1 MKVSCIIPA
10 YNEQGRIGKVLEIA
24 IDHNLIGETIVI
36 NDGSTDKTLTEIKQF
51 DIKLINHKINRGKAK
66 SMLDGCLK
74 AKNDLV
80 LFLDA
85 DLKGLN
91 KKNITD
97 LIEPVND
104 NIVDMTMS
112 MRGNTIFLV
121 KLFLGND
128 FLTGERVLKKDLAI
142 KILQNCE
149 GYCAEVMINKH
160 ILENKMRFMIIY
172 WKNVNYIS
180 KSKKDN
186 IIKGMVKE
194 IKMFNEI
201 IDEVKT
207 HNFLKQLFVMGFMS
221 DKLKKELR

>member
-1 MKVSCIIPA
+1 
-10 YNEQGRIGKVLEIA
+10 
-24 IDHNLIGETIVI
+24 
-36 NDGSTDKTLTEIKQF
+36 
-51 DIKLINHKINRGKAK
+51 
-66 SMLDGCLK
+66 
-74 AKNDLV
+74 
-80 LFLDA
+80 
-85 DLKGLN
+85 
-91 KKNITD
+91 
-97 LIEPVND
+97 
-104 NIVDMTMS
+104 
-112 MRGNTIFLV
+112 
-121 KLFLGND
+121 
-128 FLTGERVLKKDLAI
+128 
-142 KILQNCE
+142 
-149 GYCAEVMINKH
+149 MINKH